1 MDKYISVGKKHLHNE
16 KISIDSKRV
25 FYRNLI
31 NKLIS
36 SIYFY
41 IPSDFIDR
49 LVGYIETCC
58 WTYNSSKFNDE
69 YINIV
74 EKVINEIMN
83 NNKERNKYNKIK
95 KGKCNGETKSI
106 YTLI

>member
-1 MDKYISVGKKHLHNE
+1 MVKKHLHNE
-16 KISIDSKRV
+16 KLAIDSKRI

-41 IPSDFIDR
+41 LPSDFIDR
-49 LVGYIETCC
+49 FVGYIETSC
-58 WTYNSSKFNDE
+58 WSLNSSKLNDE

-83 NNKERNKYNKIK
+83 FNKERNQWNMVK
-95 KGKCNGETKSI
+95 KGKCNGETKTV
-106 YTLI
+106 YTLV